1 MMTGRTIAFGDIHGC
16 SKPLRTLI
24 ETIQPTT
31 EDTLI
36 FLGDYID
43 RGADSRGV
51 IDLLIELKS
60 KCNLVP
66 LLGNHEIMFLG
77 VICGGMAD
85 QIWMMCGGSATLVS
99 YGGALHH
106 VPDAHIDFL
115 KQCHPYWEDDQ
126 HICVHA
132 CYLPDEPMDRLGE
145 QHLFWEHLPAIHPMP
160 HHSGKR
166 VIVGHTP
173 QANHE
178 VLDIGHLVCLDTY
191 CFGGGWLTAFDLS
204 TNEVWQANR
213 HGHIRRQFGKAV
225 ARHFYQLGKR
235 LLAKRT
241 PNRTKSQSNNDF
253 NP

>member
-1 MMTGRTIAFGDIHGC
+1 MTGRTIAFGDIHGC

-24 ETIQPTT
+24 ETIQPTSD
-31 EDTLI
+31 DTLI

-60 KCNLVP
+60 KCNLIP

-85 QIWMMCGGSATLVS
+85 HIWMMCGGSATLVS

-106 VPDAHIDFL
+106 VPQSHIDFL
-115 KQCHPYWEDDQ
+115 KQCRPYWEDDQ

-132 CYLPDEPMDRLGE
+132 CYLPDQPMDQLGE
-145 QHLFWEHLPAIHPMP
+145 QHLFWEHLTPVCPLP

-178 VLDIGHLVCLDTY
+178 VLDHGHLVCLDTY
-191 CFGGGWLTAFDLS
+191 CFGGGWLTAFDLHS
-204 TNEVWQANR
+204 GDVWQANR
-213 HGHIRRQFGKAV
+213 HGHMRRQMGKVIAQRFV
-225 ARHFYQLGKR
+225 TLSRYLFRKSATNQATAR
-235 LLAKRT
+235 
-241 PNRTKSQSNNDF
+241 SQDGPQS
-253 NP
+253 